1 MKYNAS
7 SQRHLNLFMAFLCV
21 ISGFFCWLVSATIW
35 ISAIAFSI
43 CFFMAFVK
51 YTLIINKHSI
61 SYTIHLFGLRIYS
74 KEVAPAGIEEILF
87 KRVSWKTKLAIIKT
101 HKSIP
106 IRVALFKPE
115 NVYDNLIVFCEENEV
130 PYKKTKDYKI
140 IENMG

>member
-1 MKYNAS
+1 MKYSAK
-7 SQRHLNLFMAFLCV
+7 SQRQLILFYAFLCL
-21 ISGFFCWLVSATIW
+21 ISGFFSWLVSVTIW
-35 ISAIAFSI
+35 ISAIAFI
-43 CFFMAFVK
+43 FCFFMAFVK
-51 YTLIINKHSI
+51 YSLIVNKHII
-61 SYTIHLFGLRIYS
+61 SYTILLFGLRIYS

-87 KRVSWKTKLAIIKT
+87 KRISWKTKMAIIKT
-101 HKSIP
+101 RKGIP